1 MKYRVADIHKRMN
14 WQAMSFDWNQV
25 RAFLATAEEGSYSG
39 AARALKT
46 TQPTIG
52 RQIAA
57 LEVSLGVTLVE
68 RSVKGQTL
76 TKAGQD
82 LLDHVRMMGEA
93 ATLISMTADR
103 QSQEVSGEV
112 TITATD
118 LLSAAILPVILQP
131 LRETAPG
138 ISVRINASSDIQNL
152 MQREAD
158 ISIRHVRPEQPDL
171 IARHVGDFR
180 ANLYAASA
188 YLDRAGR
195 PRTVRDAADHTF
207 VGNADPVRLMAPLHN
222 MGIPVRAD
230 SFVVSSESG
239 VVAWELVKSG
249 YGISMQPEV
258 LGEAAPGVE
267 KVFADLPSL
276 EFPIWLVT
284 HRELQTS
291 PRIRVVFDLLARG
304 LGEAAKTCQ

>member
-1 MKYRVADIHKRMN
+1 MN

-52 RQIAA
+52 RQISA
-57 LEVSLGVTLVE
+57 LESSLGVTLVE

-76 TKAGQD
+76 TQAGRD
-82 LLDHVRMMGEA
+82 LLDHVRMMGDA

-103 QSQEVSGEV
+103 QSQEVTGEV
-112 TITATD
+112 AITATD
-118 LLSAAILPVILQP
+118 LLSASVLPAILQP
-131 LRETAPG
+131 LRDTAPG
-138 ISVRINASSDIQNL
+138 IRVRIVASSDIRNL

-158 ISIRHVRPEQPDL
+158 ISIRHVRPDQPDL

-180 ANLYAASA
+180 ANLYASSS

-195 PRTVRDAADHTF
+195 PRTPRDVADHAF
-207 VGNADPVRLMAPLHN
+207 VGNADPERLMAPLHN
-222 MGIPVRAD
+222 MGVPVRAE
-230 SFVVSSESG
+230 SFVMSSENG

-249 YGISMQPEV
+249 YGVSMQPEV
-258 LGEAAPGVE
+258 LGEAEPGVE
-267 KVFADLPSL
+267 KVLADFPSL

-304 LGEAAKTCQ
+304 LGEAARKTR

>member
-1 MKYRVADIHKRMN
+1 
-14 WQAMSFDWNQV
+14 MSFDWNQI

-76 TKAGQD
+76 TQAGRD
-82 LLDHVRMMGEA
+82 LLDHVRVMGEA

-118 LLSAAILPVILQP
+118 LLSAAILPAILQP
-131 LRETAPG
+131 LRKAAPG
-138 ISVRINASSDIQNL
+138 INVRINASSDIQNL

-158 ISIRHVRPEQPDL
+158 IAIRHTRPDQPDL

-180 ANLYAASA
+180 ANLYAASV

-195 PRTVRDAADHTF
+195 PRTLREAADHTF
-207 VGNADPVRLMAPLHN
+207 VGNADPERLMAPLHN
-222 MGIPVRAD
+222 MGIPVRAE

-258 LGEAAPGVE
+258 LGETEPGIE
-267 KVFADLPSL
+267 KVFVDFPSL

-304 LGEAAKTCQ
+304 LGEAAKTGR

>member
-1 MKYRVADIHKRMN
+1 MN

-25 RAFLATAEEGSYSG
+25 RAFLATAEEGSYSS
-39 AARALKT
+39 AARALNT

-76 TKAGQD
+76 TQAGRD
-82 LLDHVRMMGEA
+82 LLEHVRMMGDA

-103 QSQEVSGEV
+103 QSQEVTGEV

-118 LLSAAILPVILQP
+118 LLSATILPAILQP

-138 ISVRINASSDIQNL
+138 IRVRINASSDIQNL

-158 ISIRHVRPEQPDL
+158 ISIRHVRPDQPDL

-180 ANLYAASA
+180 ANLYASSA

-195 PRTVRDAADHTF
+195 PRTQRDVAEHTF
-207 VGNADPVRLMAPLHN
+207 VGNADPERLMAPLHN
-222 MGIPVRAD
+222 MGIPVRAE
-230 SFVVSSESG
+230 SFVMSSESG
-239 VVAWELVKSG
+239 VVAWELVKAG
-249 YGISMQPEV
+249 YGVSMQPEA
-258 LGEAAPGVE
+258 LGETEPGVE
-267 KVFADLPSL
+267 KVLADFPSL

-304 LGEAAKTCQ
+304 LGEAAGKT

>member
-1 MKYRVADIHKRMN
+1 
-14 WQAMSFDWNQV
+14 MSFDWNQI

-39 AARALKT
+39 AARALNT

-76 TKAGQD
+76 TQAGRD
-82 LLDHVRMMGEA
+82 LLDHVRVMGEA

-118 LLSAAILPVILQP
+118 LLSAAILPAILQP
-131 LRETAPG
+131 LRKAAPG
-138 ISVRINASSDIQNL
+138 INVRINASSDIQNL

-158 ISIRHVRPEQPDL
+158 IAIRHTRPDQPDL

-180 ANLYAASA
+180 ANLYAASV

-195 PRTVRDAADHTF
+195 PRTLREAADHTF
-207 VGNADPVRLMAPLHN
+207 VGNADPERLMAPLHN
-222 MGIPVRAD
+222 MGIPVRAE

-258 LGEAAPGVE
+258 LGETEPGIE
-267 KVFADLPSL
+267 KVFVDFPSL

-304 LGEAAKTCQ
+304 LGEAAKTGR

>member
-1 MKYRVADIHKRMN
+1 VKYRVADIHKRMN

-112 TITATD
+112 TITETD